1 MVGLKD
7 RMEKEGELGI
17 VEIMVERFFF
27 RFRV

>member
-7 RMEKEGELGI
+7 RMEKDGELGM
-17 VEIMVERFFF
+17 VEIMVEWIFF